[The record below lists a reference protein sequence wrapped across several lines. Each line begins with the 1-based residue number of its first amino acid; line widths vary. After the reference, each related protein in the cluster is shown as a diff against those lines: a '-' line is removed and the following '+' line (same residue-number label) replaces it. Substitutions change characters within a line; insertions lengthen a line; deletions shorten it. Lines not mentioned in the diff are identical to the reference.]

1 MGQPN
6 VMQSSVKNLR
16 QPSKPNLTRSA
27 HQIPQISTTPSQP
40 SLLPT
45 FSDSAVLHHFCCSI
59 EEPQRMSVLSNQTW
73 PHMPSLCTRVYLVC
87 TLGRFAKD
95 AHVKAWFGCAFKSVC
110 PPPNSIGLSLC
121 LLNLVIAQSHIE
133 QPISN
138 NNMFHTILRN
148 VVDFQLVIYS

>member
-1 MGQPN
+1 
-6 VMQSSVKNLR
+6 
-16 QPSKPNLTRSA
+16 
-27 HQIPQISTTPSQP
+27 
-40 SLLPT
+40 
-45 FSDSAVLHHFCCSI
+45 
-59 EEPQRMSVLSNQTW
+59 MSVLSNQTW
-73 PHMPSLCTRVYLVC
+73 PDIPSLCTRVYLVC